1 MIVESVQDEYGE
13 FIKPMPF
20 LIELKDID
28 SLINQSEN
36 DDKAAIKDVLTE
48 HIGKRLGLLTRTN
61 GIGFKEP
68 HGNADLSLV
77 RKVNRIIEILNIRI
91 TQMREAYFDNRR
103 DGDIGAKYDFDSK
116 QFCLYSKSATQNYT
130 PTPKESEPAN
140 TEHSDPQPK
149 IITNYQALIST
160 RKLLKAIGG
169 NLYYDGPIFKFE
181 SNRHQSPA
189 DAYLSTLA
197 KQYMMQVIIPNAL
210 LAKKFGWF
218 IVGRSAIDALDYCMT
233 TGKCQRVKDSWK
245 RFKSDD
251 KLLTPIKDLYN
262 FYAANT
268 KRDKTPIENDRQWY
282 FDKFVNLKCKENTTK
297 FRKGKTQDAVDD
309 LLARMENEPE
319 LKTASHRRLMEM
331 GVSNQAARHFM
342 KARKVQKGVA
352 NEKEEHTQN

>member
-20 LIELKDID
+20 LIEQKDID
-28 SLINQSEN
+28 SVIDQSTN
-36 DDKAAIKDVLTE
+36 DNKDAIKAALIE

-61 GIGFKEP
+61 GISFKVP
-68 HGNADLSLV
+68 HSNADLPLV
-77 RKVNRIIEILNIRI
+77 RNVNSIIEILNIRI
-91 TQMREAYFDNRR
+91 AQMREAYFNNRSN
-103 DGDIGAKYDFDSK
+103 GDIGARYDLETK
-116 QFCLYSKSATQNYT
+116 QFCTYNTSVTQNTVT
-130 PTPKESEPAN
+130 PSKEPEAAT

-197 KQYMMQVIIPNAL
+197 KQYMMQVIIPNVL

-233 TGKCQRVKDSWK
+233 TGKCQRVKDSWE
-245 RFKSDD
+245 RFKNDD
-251 KLLTPIKDLYN
+251 KIMTPIKDIYN

-268 KRDKTPIENDRQWY
+268 KRDKTPIEKDRQWY
-282 FDKFVNLKCKENTTK
+282 FDKFISLKCKENTTK
-297 FRKGKTQDAVDD
+297 FRKGKTQDTVDD

-331 GVSNQAARHFM
+331 GIANLAARHFM
-342 KARKVQKGVA
+342 QARLVHKGAA
-352 NEKEEHTQN
+352 NEKEKHTQN